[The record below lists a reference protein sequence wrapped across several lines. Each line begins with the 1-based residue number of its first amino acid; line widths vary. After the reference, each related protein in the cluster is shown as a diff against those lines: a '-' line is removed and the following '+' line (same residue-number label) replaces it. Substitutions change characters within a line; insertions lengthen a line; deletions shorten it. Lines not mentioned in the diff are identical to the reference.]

1 MKYLKHLN
9 KYFLKYKWYLIL
21 GTLFTFISNLFGVV
35 PAQIVR
41 YALDLVKETIDLY
54 FLFDGFKL
62 QTSIY
67 EFFAFSILLYG
78 ILILVLALLKGIF
91 LFLVRQTL
99 IVMSRHIEFDLK
111 NEIYHHYQ
119 TLPLSFYRQNN
130 TGDLMARISE
140 DVNKVRM
147 YVGPAIMYGLN
158 LITVFILVVWYML
171 SVNQN

>member
-21 GTLFTFISNLFGVV
+21 GTVFTAVSNLFGVV

-54 FLFDGFKL
+54 FLLDGFKL
-62 QTSIY
+62 QTSVY
-67 EFFAFSILLYG
+67 EFFTFSILLYG
-78 ILILVLALLKGIF
+78 LMILVLALLKGIF

-119 TLPLSFYRQNN
+119 TLPLSFYRKNN
-130 TGDLMARISE
+130 T
-140 DVNKVRM
+140 
-147 YVGPAIMYGLN
+147 
-158 LITVFILVVWYML
+158 
-171 SVNQN
+171 

>member
-21 GTLFTFISNLFGVV
+21 GTLFTFVSNLFGVV

-62 QTSIY
+62 QSSIY

-78 ILILVLALLKGIF
+78 LMILVLALLKGFF
-91 LFLVRQTL
+91 LFLHFIRFFKWAVIKPSSVVHQL
-99 IVMSRHIEFDLK
+99 VYPYGFCIGEFA
-111 NEIYHHYQ
+111 N
-119 TLPLSFYRQNN
+119 
-130 TGDLMARISE
+130 
-140 DVNKVRM
+140 
-147 YVGPAIMYGLN
+147 AIRC
-158 LITVFILVVWYML
+158 
-171 SVNQN
+171 